1 MDNGCKTY
9 QQATLEMVWL
19 GTQCRSIDVIY
30 AVVDQKIFFGGGGG
44 GGGVPGGPKKFFL
57 APPPPPPQ
65 SQVLHPALT
74 CTYLIVNVLRLS
86 ESTVT

>member
-30 AVVDQKIFFGGGGG
+30 AVVDQKNFLGG
-44 GGGVPGGPKKFFL
+44 
-57 APPPPPPQ
+57 PPPPPPPPTL
-65 SQVLHPALT
+65 SQNLDDRPL
-74 CTYLIVNVLRLS
+74 LI
-86 ESTVT
+86 

>member
-19 GTQCRSIDVIY
+19 GTQCPSIDVIY
-30 AVVDQKIFFGGGGG
+30 AVVDQKNFFGG
-44 GGGVPGGPKKFFL
+44 
-57 APPPPPPQ
+57 PPPPPQ

>member
-30 AVVDQKIFFGGGGG
+30 AVVDHFGG
-44 GGGVPGGPKKFFL
+44 
-57 APPPPPPQ
+57 PPQ

>member
-30 AVVDQKIFFGGGGG
+30 AVVDQKIFFG
-44 GGGVPGGPKKFFL
+44 
-57 APPPPPPQ
+57 APPPI
-65 SQVLHPALT
+65 SGSASGT
-74 CTYLIVNVLRLS
+74 DMYLSNS
-86 ESTVT
+86 

>member
-30 AVVDQKIFFGGGGG
+30 AVVDQKNFFGG
-44 GGGVPGGPKKFFL
+44 
-57 APPPPPPQ
+57 PPPQ

>member
-30 AVVDQKIFFGGGGG
+30 AVVDQKNFFIC
-44 GGGVPGGPKKFFL
+44 
-57 APPPPPPQ
+57 PPPPT
-65 SQVLHPALT
+65 SGSASGT
-74 CTYLIVNVLRLS
+74 DMYLSNS
-86 ESTVT
+86 

>member
-19 GTQCRSIDVIY
+19 ATQCRSIDVIY
-30 AVVDQKIFFGGGGG
+30 AVVDQKIFFG
-44 GGGVPGGPKKFFL
+44 
-57 APPPPPPQ
+57 APPPQ

>member
-30 AVVDQKIFFGGGGG
+30 AVVDQKNFFGG
-44 GGGVPGGPKKFFL
+44 
-57 APPPPPPQ
+57 PPPPPP
-65 SQVLHPALT
+65 P
-74 CTYLIVNVLRLS
+74 NLRFCIRH
-86 ESTVT
+86 

>member
-30 AVVDQKIFFGGGGG
+30 AVVDQKNFFGG
-44 GGGVPGGPKKFFL
+44 
-57 APPPPPPQ
+57 PPPPPPPI
-65 SQVLHPALT
+65 SGSASGT
-74 CTYLIVNVLRLS
+74 DMYLSNS
-86 ESTVT
+86 